1 MCVLFV
7 FSILCYFELS
17 GISDGLTT
25 CAASAFY
32 FVVFQKQL
40 ENSPSRLRTVK
51 SQVQKGPFISEGPG
65 RKTAFQAKDEPEDLS
80 MARGFVG
87 MWAGLRDRKGD

>member
-1 MCVLFV
+1 MLFV
-7 FSILCYFELS
+7 FSILHYFELS

-25 CAASAFY
+25 CVASAFY

-40 ENSPSRLRTVK
+40 ENSPSGLRTGK
-51 SQVQKGPFISEGPG
+51 CQVQKGPFISEGPG
-65 RKTAFQAKDEPEDLS
+65 RKPAFQAKVVSEDHS

-87 MWAGLRDRKGD
+87 TWAGLRDRKKG